1 MSVSVLVHLNNED
14 SVQGEMEELPSPT
27 ANFITVVNP
36 RRRDGKD
43 LPYLQGNV
51 NTVMWTVH
59 RIAFIE
65 VLPGETEARLVTFVR
80 E

>member
-1 MSVSVLVHLNNED
+1 MAVSVLVHLNNEEA
-14 SVQGEMEELPSPT
+14 VQGEMEELPS
-27 ANFITVVNP
+27 AAAQWVTVINP

-51 NTVMWTVH
+51 STVMWTIGRV
-59 RIAFIE
+59 AFIE
-65 VLPGETEARLVTFVR
+65 VLPGEAEQKLVTFVR

>member
-1 MSVSVLVHLNNED
+1 MAVSVLIHLNNEEA
-14 SVQGEMEELPSPT
+14 VQGEMEELPSAT
-27 ANFITVVNP
+27 AQWVTVINP

-51 NTVMWTVH
+51 STVIWTIARV
-59 RIAFIE
+59 AFIE
-65 VLPGETEARLVTFVR
+65 VLPGEAEQKLVTFVR

>member
-1 MSVSVLVHLNNED
+1 MAITVLLHFASED
-14 SVQGEMEELPSPT
+14 SVMGEIEALPS
-27 ANFITVVNP
+27 AGDNFISVSNP

-43 LPYLQGNV
+43 LPFLQNNV
-51 NTVMWTVH
+51 STVIWTTH

-65 VLPGETEARLVTFVR
+65 VMPGEAEEKLVTFVR

>member
-1 MSVSVLVHLNNED
+1 MD
-14 SVQGEMEELPSPT
+14 ALPEST
-27 ANFITVVNP
+27 ANFITVINP

-43 LPYLQGNV
+43 LHYLQGNV
-51 NTVMWTVH
+51 STVLWATH

-65 VLPGETEARLVTFVR
+65 VLPGEAEEKLVTFVR

>member
-1 MSVSVLVHLNNED
+1 MAFSVLVHLQNED
-14 SVQGEMEELPSPT
+14 SVQGEMEELPAAT
-27 ANFITVVNP
+27 ANFITVINP

-51 NTVMWTVH
+51 STVMWAIH
-59 RIAFIE
+59 RVAFIE
-65 VLPGETEARLVTFVR
+65 VLPGEAEERLVTFVR

>member
-1 MSVSVLVHLNNED
+1 MAVSVLVHLNNEEA
-14 SVQGEMEELPSPT
+14 VQGEMEQLPAADS
-27 ANFITVVNP
+27 NFITVINP

-51 NTVMWTVH
+51 STVMWSSNRV
-59 RIAFIE
+59 AFIE
-65 VLPGETEARLVTFVR
+65 VLPGEAEEKLVTFVR

>member
-1 MSVSVLVHLNNED
+1 MTVSVLVHLNNED
-14 SVQGEMEELPSPT
+14 SVQGEMEALPSPT
-27 ANFITVVNP
+27 DNFVTIVNP

-51 NTVMWTVH
+51 NTVMWTIQ

-65 VLPGETEARLVTFVR
+65 ILPGEAEEKLVTFVR

>member
-1 MSVSVLVHLNNED
+1 MAYTVLVHLQNED
-14 SVQGEMEELPSPT
+14 AVSGEMEDLPAAT
-27 ANFITVVNP
+27 ANFITVLNP

-51 NTVMWTVH
+51 NTVLWATH
-59 RIAFIE
+59 RVAFIE
-65 VLPGETEARLVTFVR
+65 VMPGEAEERLVTFVR